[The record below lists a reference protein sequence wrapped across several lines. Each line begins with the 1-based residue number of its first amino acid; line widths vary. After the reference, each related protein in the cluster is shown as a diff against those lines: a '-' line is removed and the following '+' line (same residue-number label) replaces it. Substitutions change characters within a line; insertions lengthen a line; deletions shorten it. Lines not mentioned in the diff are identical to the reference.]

1 MSTKL
6 RHIHIHSRGLALDPT
21 ERPIFT
27 ALIMVNLPTL
37 ELPPHSDEVKVSFPA
52 ERVLLLTL
60 NRPKSLNAMTP
71 QMEKDI
77 NNVLNWF
84 ENEPSLWC
92 VLYHTFGC
100 RPQDSILF
108 NGLERVSIVTGE
120 GRAFCAGADLK
131 A

>member
-1 MSTKL
+1 MSKQ
-6 RHIHIHSRGLALDPT
+6 I
-21 ERPIFT
+21 
-27 ALIMVNLPTL
+27 LIT
-37 ELPPHSDEVKVSFPA
+37 PPHSDEVKVSFPV
-52 ERVLLLTL
+52 ERVLLLTF

-71 QMEKDI
+71 QMAKDI

-92 VLYHTFGC
+92 VFLASPLSFAGWYIFVK
-100 RPQDSILF
+100 
-108 NGLERVSIVTGE
+108 RVSIITGE